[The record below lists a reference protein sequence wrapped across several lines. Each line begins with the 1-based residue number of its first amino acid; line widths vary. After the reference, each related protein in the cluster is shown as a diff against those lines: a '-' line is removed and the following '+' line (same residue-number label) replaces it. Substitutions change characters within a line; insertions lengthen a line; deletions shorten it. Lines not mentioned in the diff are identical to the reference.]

1 MNGSVNEREN
11 GFAENFW
18 AGVAK
23 KLVELLK
30 GRIEVTST
38 PGKGSTFTLYLDF
51 ARVGNYQ
58 KKAERSAPV
67 AGNLPG
73 KRILVCEDNAINAE
87 IVTKLLEHQKMQ
99 VVHAKNGKEGLEV
112 FQASE
117 PGYFNAILMDVRMPV
132 LDGIAA
138 SKSIRRL
145 SRQDAEMVPII
156 ALSANA
162 YQEDIEK
169 ALAAGIND
177 YIVKPVVPGL
187 LYHVLS
193 SWIKQ

>member
-1 MNGSVNEREN
+1 
-11 GFAENFW
+11 
-18 AGVAK
+18 
-23 KLVELLK
+23 
-30 GRIEVTST
+30 
-38 PGKGSTFTLYLDF
+38 
-51 ARVGNYQ
+51 
-58 KKAERSAPV
+58 
-67 AGNLPG
+67 
-73 KRILVCEDNAINAE
+73 
-87 IVTKLLEHQKMQ
+87 
-99 VVHAKNGKEGLEV
+99 
-112 FQASE
+112 
-117 PGYFNAILMDVRMPV
+117 MDVRMPV

-138 SKSIRRL
+138 SQAIRRL